1 MYNVLK
7 RIYIDENIDS
17 DRISFSDKDKIHHIV
32 SVLRLKK
39 NDELLVFNDN
49 SGEFLATIEEI
60 IGKSKLT
67 LAVIKKTK
75 ELYENNNITV
85 AFSPIKQDRLRFLI
99 EKCTEIGCK
108 DFIPIITERAI
119 IRDINY
125 EKLRFYI
132 IGASEQS
139 GRISVPV
146 MHNKMTL
153 ISLLN
158 QTKNQ
163 IIFCDELDDVHLIS
177 KMPFGKKDL
186 VILIGPEGGFTTKER
201 ELLTKNQN
209 VLSVSL
215 GKNILRSETA
225 AIFALSCL
233 ISK

>member
-7 RIYIDENIDS
+7 RIYVDENIDS

-32 SVLRLKK
+32 NVLRLKK
-39 NDELLVFNDN
+39 NDEVLIFNGD

-60 IGKSKLT
+60 SGKSKMT
-67 LAVIKKTK
+67 LAIIKKTK
-75 ELYENNNITV
+75 EPYEDNCITI

-108 DFIPIITERAI
+108 DFIPVITERAI
-119 IRDINY
+119 IRDIND
-125 EKLRFYI
+125 EKLKSYI

-146 MHNKMTL
+146 MRDKVTL

-163 IIFCDELDDVHLIS
+163 IIFCDELDDIHLIS
-177 KMPFGKKDL
+177 KMSFDKKDL

-209 VLSVSL
+209 VISVSL